1 MSKDQFKVFRK
12 NVIGL
17 ILATDMAR
25 HVADL
30 SAFNAICSEYD
41 IKNGINLDKLL
52 DNEDDVSV
60 TRNKYTILK
69 QAMHSCDVS

>member
-1 MSKDQFKVFRK
+1 MTKDQFKIFRK

-30 SAFNAICSEYD
+30 SAFNAICNEYD
-41 IKNGINLDKLL
+41 IKHGKNLDKLF
-52 DNEDDVSV
+52 DNEDEISIAK
-60 TRNKYTILK
+60 NKQIILK
-69 QAMHSCDVS
+69 QAMHACDVS